1 MHRHAI
7 VSLLVIAALVL
18 AGCTTPPT
26 AERAVAE
33 DAVNA
38 ARAAGAEQYAP
49 GEFALAIRALKA
61 AAAHM
66 DAHKDREAKALYE
79 QVPSLSGIAA
89 RAAGRARRTAGRR
102 PRPTGES

>member
-79 QVPSLSGIAA
+79 QAHRSAA
-89 RAAGRARRTAGRR
+89 SQPGRPGGERRRR
-102 PRPTGES
+102 GPAWTSS